1 MYSLIRPL
9 RTGSAVLCGPLVF
22 VDEATEGGSAF
33 DPLLG
38 KVGDGGSRVGAVAA
52 GGCDGVAVRC
62 SGPCTGQDRP
72 QMSLAI
78 GFHCAGCFPAA
89 PGHSVCH
96 PDTASP
102 GLGQKWYFV
111 LDAATER
118 FHPRLAPS
126 GDALAG
132 GAS

>member
-1 MYSLIRPL
+1 
-9 RTGSAVLCGPLVF
+9 
-22 VDEATEGGSAF
+22 
-33 DPLLG
+33 
-38 KVGDGGSRVGAVAA
+38 
-52 GGCDGVAVRC
+52 
-62 SGPCTGQDRP
+62 
-72 QMSLAI
+72 MSLAI
-78 GFHCAGCFPAA
+78 GFHCAGCLPAA
-89 PGHSVCH
+89 PGYPVCH

-102 GLGQKWYFV
+102 GLGQKWYFA